1 MNHQT
6 DPATVMILDDT
17 PANLLLLEDIL
28 TESGCRVAAFPAGDL
43 ALAAARQSAPD
54 LLLLDIMMPTMD
66 GFEVCRRF
74 KADPVLKAV
83 PIIFISALNQLADKV
98 AAFAAGGVDYVTK
111 PFYPEE
117 VLARVATQLNLLS
130 QRREL
135 ERQRQ
140 ELAQAHALLKDL
152 EAQRDTMVH
161 MMAHDMKSPLTAIML
176 TISILQQK
184 MQLLAQ
190 GAPPDTL
197 LPTVERLL
205 QGIETG
211 AQRLRDMVIAFTD
224 VSRLETA
231 AMPLT
236 LTNLDLRELVGR
248 VIETLGP
255 RLTKSNFTYAA
266 PANPVM
272 ACGDAELVVRIMQ
285 NLLDNAL
292 NHAGREAQV
301 KLCLE
306 TLNQGVQLRVSDNGR
321 GIPAHALRRIF
332 EKFSQADISGEGR
345 RHGSGLGLTF
355 CKLAVESQHGEIGVD
370 SREGEG
376 STFWFTLPPASAD

>member
-1 MNHQT
+1 
-6 DPATVMILDDT
+6 MIVDDT
-17 PANLLLLEDIL
+17 PANLMLLEDIL
-28 TESGCRVAAFPAGDL
+28 TDSGCRVAAFPAGDL
-43 ALAAARQSAPD
+43 ALAAARHHAPD
-54 LLLLDIMMPTMD
+54 LLLLDVMMPNMD

-74 KADPVLKAV
+74 KADPALKAV

-98 AAFAAGGVDYVTK
+98 AAFAEGAVDYVTK

-117 VLARVATQLNLLS
+117 VIARVTTQLNLLS

-135 ERQRQ
+135 ERQQQ
-140 ELAQAHALLKDL
+140 ELARAHALLKHL
-152 EAQRDTMVH
+152 EEQRDAMVQ
-161 MMAHDMKSPLTAIML
+161 MMAHDMKSPLGAMML
-176 TISILQQK
+176 AVPILREK
-184 MQLLAQ
+184 MQRLAQ
-190 GAPPDTL
+190 GAPPATL
-197 LPTVERLL
+197 LPTAERMLEAL
-205 QGIETG
+205 ATS

-248 VIETLGP
+248 VIETLGL
-255 RLTKSNFTYAA
+255 RLKSSNFTYAV
-266 PANPVM
+266 PAHPVM

-292 NHAGREAQV
+292 NHGGRDVQV

-306 TLNQGVQLRVSDNGR
+306 TLNHGVQVRVSDNGR
-321 GIPAHALRRIF
+321 GIPANAQRRIF
-332 EKFSQADISGEGR
+332 EKFGQAGAVGEGE
-345 RHGSGLGLTF
+345 RHGSGLGLAF

-376 STFWFTLPPASAD
+376 STFWFTLPPTSAD